1 MLGWNLMDG
10 LVEWIGRRW
19 IGRRQSSALCIKGV
33 LILETYPFSLRW
45 FRRIVFWK

>member
-1 MLGWNLMDG
+1 MDG

-33 LILETYPFSLRW
+33 L
-45 FRRIVFWK
+45 